1 MTNLLALIGDL
12 LQIAETEL
20 EPSAERLA
28 QAITFDDDEQ
38 TSKSFAAFEEAA
50 RCPGTAERIALLG
63 AWIIEEQP
71 FEERNLEIAYKFMRQ
86 LLEDEEI
93 AWPGA
98 EEEASRLLSMLKRLE
113 DGEISVAKLGD
124 WLRLRVA
131 TA

>member
-12 LQIAETEL
+12 LHLAETEL
-20 EPSAERLA
+20 EPSAERMA
-28 QAITFDDDEQ
+28 QAIAFDDDER
-38 TSKSFAAFEEAA
+38 TSESFAAFEEAA

-86 LLEDEEI
+86 LLEEDEEI
-93 AWPGA
+93 AWPRT

-113 DGEISVAKLGD
+113 DGEIGVVKLAD
-124 WLRLRVA
+124 WLRLR
-131 TA
+131 

>member
-1 MTNLLALIGDL
+1 MMNLLTLIGDL
-12 LQIAETEL
+12 LQLAETEL

-28 QAITFDDDEQ
+28 QAIAFDDDER
-38 TSKSFAAFEEAA
+38 TSETFAAFEEAA

-93 AWPGA
+93 AWPRT
-98 EEEASRLLSMLKRLE
+98 EEEASRLLSMLERLE

-124 WLRLRVA
+124 WLRLRLA